1 MLAHGSGF
9 DALIPPAAA
18 SAAHSIPRRRARRRW
33 SSAVTSF
40 HFLFAQ
46 QPFLLAK
53 HNPQLLQGPKYSTA
67 GWVLGGLYGSGTF
80 SRHGPGIYRHS
91 RLPLHRWVLQR
102 VPLVARERRQVHA
115 CPLVHG
121 PQPAEGSSRGARS
134 RQELNVGGRD
144 YPNHLSNVP
153 CPLPRRIERVRMS
166 IASPHHAAFPKWQEG
181 RHPHCHFRGLLR
193 LHSRYGLWEACTF
206 KISR

>member
-115 CPLVHG
+115 CGFGHGTRSHEGLVREAAVG
-121 PQPAEGSSRGARS
+121 VRSDKDPSGSVRDYRGA
-134 RQELNVGGRD
+134 G
-144 YPNHLSNVP
+144 P
-153 CPLPRRIERVRMS
+153 
-166 IASPHHAAFPKWQEG
+166 
-181 RHPHCHFRGLLR
+181 
-193 LHSRYGLWEACTF
+193 RYGSWGNRAQGLAVAHV
-206 KISR
+206 S